1 MSDNSRRTLVREST
15 NFLRQ
20 HCGNHPKRAEKI
32 AIAEAIIC
40 LFPAFKVENSKFG
53 GIVSMPLLI
62 LSCFCLY
69 TITDKFKYQ
78 LIKKKFFQDLFYN
91 PENNSGYLAAK
102 LKNLNT
108 KLAKLGNNSNKKRKL
123 SEVDNDSDDEAVISE
138 EDLRFFKNCIISDEL
153 NLVKQKL
160 RETSKARQKFM
171 TTCSNIL
178 ENFPIFLYDS
188 SLVMY
193 GQ

>member
-1 MSDNSRRTLVREST
+1 M
-15 NFLRQ
+15 
-20 HCGNHPKRAEKI
+20 
-32 AIAEAIIC
+32 
-40 LFPAFKVENSKFG
+40 
-53 GIVSMPLLI
+53 
-62 LSCFCLY
+62 
-69 TITDKFKYQ
+69 
-78 LIKKKFFQDLFYN
+78 
-91 PENNSGYLAAK
+91 AAK

-138 EDLRFFKNCIISDEL
+138 EDLRFFKNCNISDEEWI
-153 NLVKQKL
+153 LVKQKL

-171 TTCSNIL
+171 TTCSNIFD
-178 ENFPIFLYDS
+178 NFPIFLYDY